1 MEKLIDYV
9 FGTWVGPSANFGSE
23 IWSRYNIKGPRTNN
37 HVEGFHSALNKS
49 VHTAH
54 PNIYKFIDIIKGE
67 QRKQELKL
75 MQIATGGRV
84 TAPKKEIC

>member
-1 MEKLIDYV
+1 MYFE
-9 FGTWVGPSANFGSE
+9 
-23 IWSRYNIKGPRTNN
+23 GPRTNN

-54 PNIYKFIDIIKGE
+54 PNIYKFIDIMKGE

-75 MQIATGGRV
+75 MQIATGGRGKIKSV
-84 TAPKKEIC
+84 VSVHHSIYLQ